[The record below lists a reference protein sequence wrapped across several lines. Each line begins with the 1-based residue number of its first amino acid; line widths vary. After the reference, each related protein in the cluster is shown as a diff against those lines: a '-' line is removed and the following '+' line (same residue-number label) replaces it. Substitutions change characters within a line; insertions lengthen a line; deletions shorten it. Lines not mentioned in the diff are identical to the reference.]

1 MNLKYL
7 KKKIKDES
15 YKNVNPSKNEDI
27 DATYQTE
34 VAQAKIYK
42 MYLRGEAYIPYQDLA
57 RYERSYEKVYG
68 LNEDIDATYKW
79 YQIKAMKGE

>member
-27 DATYQTE
+27 DVTYQAE
-34 VAQAKIYK
+34 VAQAERYK
-42 MYLRGEAYIPYQDLA
+42 MWLREEAYIPYQDLA
-57 RYERSYEKVYG
+57 KYERSYKKVYG
-68 LNEDIDATYKW
+68 FK
-79 YQIKAMKGE
+79 